1 MNSYSR
7 FSPAIAVG
15 LGLTLLAVSHCGDDG
30 GSAGGPSSG
39 GSGGTG
45 GSAGES
51 SSSGGQNSGGSQ
63 SSASGGAGGA
73 GGAAA
78 GFSSLGESSFETQ
91 TTIASDGQGGVVV
104 VWVAVFAEGPSAIG
118 YSVSR
123 DGGASF
129 TAPAYIAA
137 PEQRLST
144 NPVLTV
150 DSQGIFSLAWLGFR
164 LDFAEPDEH
173 IYVAQMGAA
182 ADTFGTPAVA
192 SDDGSSTTLDFDKPY
207 LNVDA
212 NDELLLTWADF
223 SGTPTLTFARSS
235 DGLNFTRSEIVSD
248 LSFGNL
254 ASLCLD
260 RSLGGSAPLYLVHLG
275 PNGTLS
281 LRKSTTQGQSW
292 ELLDAPPA
300 ASVVFQEPNC
310 VVDGSTLTIAY
321 ASGAGQFSTTDD
333 TPADTVFVTVSGD
346 AGASFAQPKAVT
358 LANEGQ
364 YLFPRI
370 AKNPD
375 GKLEI
380 AYYQGVVDADATFM
394 HASSS
399 DQGATWTRAP
409 IAPAGTLAT
418 DLALASWLGAYVGLT
433 APGASGFVSFTENSA
448 GKTHIAFAEIALP

>member
-1 MNSYSR
+1 MNVR
-7 FSPAIAVG
+7 FRFFPATAAS
-15 LGLTLLAVSHCGDDG
+15 LGLAVLALSHCGDDG
-30 GSAGGPSSG
+30 GSAGGPVSG
-39 GSGGTG
+39 GSGGN
-45 GSAGES
+45 AGES
-51 SSSGGQNSGGSQ
+51 STSSGGQTSGGSP
-63 SSASGGAGGA
+63 SSGGAGGDGGA

-78 GFSSLGESSFETQ
+78 GFSSLGDSSFETQ
-91 TTIASDGQGGVVV
+91 TTIASDGSGGIVV
-104 VWVAVFAEGPSAIG
+104 VWVAVFTEGPSAVG
-118 YSVSR
+118 YSISR

-129 TAPAYIAA
+129 TAPAYLAA

-150 DSQGIFSLAWLGFR
+150 DSQGVFTLAWLGFR

-173 IYVAQMGAA
+173 IYVARLDAQ
-182 ADTFGTPAVA
+182 ADTFGSPVVA
-192 SDDGSSTTLDFDKPY
+192 SDDGTSTTLDFDKPY
-207 LNVDA
+207 INVDA
-212 NDELLLTWADF
+212 NDEVLLTWADF
-223 SGTPTLTFARSS
+223 SGTPTLTFARSD
-235 DGLNFTRSEIVSD
+235 DGLDFTRSEIVSD
-248 LSFGNL
+248 LTFGNL

-260 RSLGGSAPLYLVHLG
+260 RSLGGSAPLYVVHLG
-275 PNGTLS
+275 PDGTLS

-292 ELLDAPPA
+292 ELLAAPPA

-310 VVDGSTLTIAY
+310 VVDGNTLTIAY

-333 TPADTVFVTVSGD
+333 TPADAIYVAVSED
-346 AGASFAQPKAVT
+346 AGVSFSQPKAVT

-370 AKNPD
+370 AISPD
-375 GKLEI
+375 GRLEI

-399 DQGATWTRAP
+399 DQGASWTRAP
-409 IAPAGTLAT
+409 IAPAGTLTT

-433 APGASGFVSFTENSA
+433 VPGTSGFVSFTENSA